1 MKFSKS
7 VLEIFEELS
16 NQFGQKFV
24 VILSR
29 LLPDEAKL
37 NIIRAIIF
45 LFFFC
50 YYERIEN
57 SEKSIQA
64 RITVVP

>member
-45 LFFFC
+45 LFFFF
-50 YYERIEN
+50 Y
-57 SEKSIQA
+57 
-64 RITVVP
+64 